1 MDKESIKAYVHHDPV
16 EEFSLK
22 KFRAGMCALAVFF
35 LLVFVF
41 GIYYGAYLSAG
52 ILTAVFVSYECWFY
66 IWSSGYFRD
75 RFAQRLFLKGSWAC
89 FSSLFF
95 ALSAF
100 VLADVSG
107 NLWFIWAFIPV
118 FILWAAIYYFA
129 IIFRIRKKSFTGKE
143 AKYKNWGNYFVSL
156 AAAGYLGARLFISEA
171 GQNTA
176 FIIAMLL
183 LSFVSLLFIPGT
195 QALFKYFLV
204 KKAEK

>member
-1 MDKESIKAYVHHDPV
+1 MDRESIKAYVHRDPGKD
-16 EEFSLK
+16 FSLK

-41 GIYYGAYLSAG
+41 GINYGAYLSTG
-52 ILTAVFVSYECWFY
+52 ILTAVFAAYGCWFY
-66 IWSSGYFRD
+66 IWTSVYFKDSLAR
-75 RFAQRLFLKGSWAC
+75 RLFLKGSWAC
-89 FSSLFF
+89 FSSLLF

-100 VLADVSG
+100 VFADISG

-118 FILWAAIYYFA
+118 LILWAAIYYFV
-129 IIFRIRKKSFTGKE
+129 IVLRIRKKSSTGKE
-143 AKYKNWGNYFVSL
+143 TGYKNWGDYFVPL

-183 LSFVSLLFIPGT
+183 SSLVSLLFIPGT

-204 KKAEK
+204 KRAEK